1 MPTDTNGE
9 GDVGAASEPRSL
21 RPEEWV
27 TTPWFVG
34 GTALVVLGVLVA
46 GLGTPGSAGPPS
58 GLTGNDR
65 LLIGVVTVA
74 LGVGVALSR
83 YRLTARQQ
91 QYLDQVQREQLEIRD
106 YLTFLD
112 EIEPERTA
120 DEHEGPEAATTG
132 DPAPGEE
139 QAEAGV
145 ADSSTDSGLPPLWEL
160 RQRLELADR
169 NLEEAKDAI
178 YRRDYANYLSLYYP
192 ASREEILLYDL
203 LDEHATGWAFG
214 LGTGGTS
221 EEDVTASPDPE
232 PHRRRNLSERIRSF
246 AGGLPESQ
254 QKLVRR
260 YLGGPD
266 TLPTPWQLYY
276 AVRVL
281 HDWNV
286 GQYKRALQI
295 KRVLRAGIVTL
306 VVVLAGLAVVLPLA
320 FPTGLLEPFGDTVA
334 IANGTTTNGTNG
346 TTESVLGSGVVTNDV
361 FLALVVL
368 AGAFGAV
375 FSMFLRSSGGSYRF
389 TTDPTVSDPE
399 YMLEAFVVRVL
410 FGGVSALVLFFIA
423 RTDLAAVVF
432 TGSILDSPLALLLL
446 GFVAGFSETLVQ
458 NSLKKVEGELAV
470 SDESAGTETGA
481 STGPMATGDLPLAG
495 SLPGRSGGGPSTDE
509 DIAGEIDG
517 DETTRGDEG

>member
-1 MPTDTNGE
+1 MPTDTSGE
-9 GDVGAASEPRSL
+9 EDVGAGSGPRSL
-21 RPEEWV
+21 RPKEWMR
-27 TTPWFVG
+27 TPRFVVG
-34 GTALVVLGVLVA
+34 IALVVLGVLVA
-46 GLGTPGSAGPPS
+46 GLGTSGSAGPTWD
-58 GLTGNDR
+58 LTGNQV
-65 LLIGVVTVA
+65 LLIGVVAVA
-74 LGVGVALSR
+74 LGVVVALSG

-112 EIEPERTA
+112 QIEPDRTA
-120 DEHEGPEAATTG
+120 DEHEVPDATTTE
-132 DPAPGEE
+132 DPVPGEE
-139 QAEAGV
+139 QADERI
-145 ADSSTDSGLPPLWEL
+145 ADSSAESGLPPLWEL
-160 RQRLELADR
+160 RQRLRLADR
-169 NLEEAKDAI
+169 NLEKAKDAI
-178 YRRDYANYLSLYYP
+178 YRRNYANYLSLYYP

-214 LGTGGTS
+214 LGSDETAGA
-221 EEDVTASPDPE
+221 DVTGSPDPE

-246 AGGLPESQ
+246 AEGLPENQ
-254 QKLVRR
+254 QKLVRG

-266 TLPTPWQLYY
+266 TLPTPWRLYY

-295 KRVLRAGIVTL
+295 KRVLRAGIITL
-306 VVVLAGLAVVLPLA
+306 IVVLVGLAVVLPMA
-320 FPTGLLEPFGDTVA
+320 FPAGLLEPFGDTMA
-334 IANGTTTNGTNG
+334 TANGTNGTNG
-346 TTESVLGSGVVTNDV
+346 TNGSVPGAGIVTNDV

-432 TGSILDSPLALLLL
+432 TQSILDSPLALLLL

-458 NSLKKVEGELAV
+458 SSLKKVEGELAV

-481 STGPMATGDLPLAG
+481 SPGPTAPGDLSPAG
-495 SLPGRSGGGPSTDE
+495 SLPDRTGGSPSTDE
-509 DIAGEIDG
+509 DIEGETDG

>member
-1 MPTDTNGE
+1 MPTDTSGE
-9 GDVGAASEPRSL
+9 KDVGTGSGPRSL

-27 TTPWFVG
+27 TTPQFVG
-34 GTALVVLGVLVA
+34 GVVLVVLGVFVA
-46 GLGTPGSAGPPS
+46 GLGTPGSAGGPWD
-58 GLTGNDR
+58 LTGNQV
-65 LLIGVVTVA
+65 LLIGVVAVT
-74 LGVGVALSR
+74 LGVVVALSG

-106 YLTFLD
+106 YLRFLD

-120 DEHEGPEAATTG
+120 DEHEVPDATTTE
-132 DPAPGEE
+132 DPVPGEE
-139 QAEAGV
+139 QADERF
-145 ADSSTDSGLPPLWEL
+145 ADSSAEADLPPLWEL
-160 RQRLELADR
+160 RQRLRLADR
-169 NLEEAKDAI
+169 GLEEAKDAI

-203 LDEHATGWAFG
+203 LDEHAIEWAFG
-214 LGTGGTS
+214 LDSDETAG
-221 EEDVTASPDPE
+221 EDVTASPDPE

-246 AGGLPESQ
+246 AEGLPESQ
-254 QKLVRR
+254 QELVRR

-266 TLPTPWQLYY
+266 TLPTPWRLYY

-295 KRVLRAGIVTL
+295 KRVLRAGIVTQI
-306 VVVLAGLAVVLPLA
+306 VVLVGLAVVLPLA
-320 FPTGLLEPFGDTVA
+320 FPEGLLEPFGDTMA
-334 IANGTTTNGTNG
+334 TANGTSG
-346 TTESVLGSGVVTNDV
+346 SVPGAGIVTNDV

-368 AGAFGAV
+368 AGAFGAI
-375 FSMFLRSSGGSYRF
+375 FSMFLRSSEGSYRF

-423 RTDLAAVVF
+423 RTELAAVVF
-432 TGSILDSPLALLLL
+432 TQSILDSPLALLLL

-470 SDESAGTETGA
+470 SEESAGTETGTSA
-481 STGPMATGDLPLAG
+481 GPAAPGDLPPAG
-495 SLPGRSGGGPSTDE
+495 SLAGRTGGSQSTDE
-509 DIAGEIDG
+509 DIEGGTDG